1 MKSIMKV
8 GNNAFHMEVDNS
20 YYEKLIFW
28 LLADDMA
35 GVEATDLTGPHLNA
49 CALMCICVLA
59 RAGVCM
65 FISFL
70 LYYLELLIYKDILFF
85 VWVIQLLD

>member
-1 MKSIMKV
+1 
-8 GNNAFHMEVDNS
+8 
-20 YYEKLIFW
+20 
-28 LLADDMA
+28 MA